1 MTNDNTVD
9 TRSQAPMSSPAT
21 NQWRQNTYL
30 ANQVYDKH
38 QDVQHSLCDS
48 EDQDRV
54 LGILEKRMSFR

>member
-1 MTNDNTVD
+1 
-9 TRSQAPMSSPAT
+9 MSSPAT